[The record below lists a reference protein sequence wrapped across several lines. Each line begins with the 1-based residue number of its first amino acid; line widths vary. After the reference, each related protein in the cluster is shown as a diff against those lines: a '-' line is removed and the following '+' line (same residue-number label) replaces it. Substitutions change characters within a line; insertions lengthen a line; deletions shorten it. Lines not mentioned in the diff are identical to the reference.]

1 MNFDYLSHKMF
12 KKHEPF
18 IRLTSEDVITK
29 LSFEELSQRVSK
41 FETIETNDRQY
52 LMKHLKIW
60 NVPGIFLCGMTTL
73 LFFPGG
79 TS

>member
-1 MNFDYLSHKMF
+1 M
-12 KKHEPF
+12 
-18 IRLTSEDVITK
+18 RLTSEDVISK

-52 LMKHLKIW
+52 SMKRLERTQHLSLW
-60 NVPGIFLCGMTTL
+60 HDHSM
-73 LFFPGG
+73 FFPVG